1 MERRRG
7 ARREKRRATC
17 ELKIAGQPASG
28 ILIDISETGLFVQT
42 NAMATPGTEVAVRI
56 LGNANLPDQH
66 FETVVARVKR
76 VPSELLSL
84 TPGGLGLKIVRGKG
98 ARTAGPRAT
107 AAKAAPTAA
116 EPEIPKRRFR
126 VRLGQRGG
134 QRSRLVDVDSN
145 DEAAARR
152 AAVALVGPGWEA
164 TEVRAL

>member
-7 ARREKRRATC
+7 AKREKRRATC

-28 ILIDISETGLFVQT
+28 ILIDISESGLFVQT

-56 LGNANLPDQH
+56 LGNSGLPDQH

-76 VPSELLSL
+76 VPSELLSV
-84 TPGGLGLKIVRGKG
+84 TPGGLGLKIVRARG
-98 ARTAGPRAT
+98 AGAN
-107 AAKAAPTAA
+107 AARLAASAFA
-116 EPEIPKRRFR
+116 EPEPPPIPKRRFR
-126 VRLGQRGG
+126 VRLGQSGG
-134 QRSRLVDVDSN
+134 KRSRLVDVDSA

-152 AAVALVGPGWEA
+152 AALALAGPGWEA